1 MAEQERRAAR
11 RPTPPDEQATA
22 NPAAKFIGFFRLIEA
37 CGQEGC
43 PVCRCLRGDAVRYL
57 DALLYE
63 QVNDPGTRAALR
75 ASWGFCNWHAW
86 LARDILHSGL
96 GTGIICEDLLGGALG
111 RLRRLLVRVRR
122 GPLSAGWL
130 RRLFGGSH
138 RIPLLELRRRKAICP
153 ACRNTRE
160 AEASYLLTVLEFTGD
175 PQFDRAFEQSPGL
188 CLPHVLRLVALGPSH
203 GRLETILERV
213 ETKWRRLQAELKSFV
228 AKHDYRT
235 TEPFTDDEARSW
247 TLAIELLAGA
257 PGLFGNEVHSDR
269 PLAAKPQAE
278 PKGSLDRSP
287 ALASDP
293 ETLRFEKEK
302 LELRLKEL
310 TDQFSEVSSRAAAL
324 HYRLWEVLE
333 DRKILEMNLSGEQ
346 ASSRLW
352 EQKAEELQKEI
363 DRLRGEAANRA
374 QGRPE

>member
-1 MAEQERRAAR
+1 M
-11 RPTPPDEQATA
+11 T
-22 NPAAKFIGFFRLIEA
+22 AKFVGFFRLIEA

-43 PVCRCLRGDAVRYL
+43 PVCRCLRGDAVQYL

-96 GTGIICEDLLGGALG
+96 GTGIISEDLLGSALG
-111 RLRRLLVRVRR
+111 RLRHLLVRVRR
-122 GPLSAGWL
+122 GPISAGWL
-130 RRLFGGSH
+130 RRLFGRSP
-138 RIPLLELRRRKAICP
+138 RIPFLALWRRKAICP
-153 ACRNTRE
+153 ACRSARE
-160 AEASYLLTVLEFTGD
+160 AEASYLQTVLEFTGD
-175 PQFDRAFEQSPGL
+175 PQFDRAFERSPGL
-188 CLPHVLRLVALGPSH
+188 CLPHVVRLVALGPAH
-203 GRLETILERV
+203 ARLETILERV

-235 TEPFTDDEARSW
+235 TEPFTDDEAKSW

-257 PGLFGNEVHSDR
+257 PGIFGHELHGDGS
-269 PLAAKPQAE
+269 PAAE
-278 PKGSLDRSP
+278 PLVGPMTALERQSP
-287 ALASDP
+287 AASDV
-293 ETLRFEKEK
+293 ETLQFEKEK

-333 DRKILEMNLSGEQ
+333 DRKALEMNLSGEQ

-352 EQKAEELQKEI
+352 ERKVEELQKEI
-363 DRLRGEAANRA
+363 DRLKEQASHGRG
-374 QGRPE
+374 PE